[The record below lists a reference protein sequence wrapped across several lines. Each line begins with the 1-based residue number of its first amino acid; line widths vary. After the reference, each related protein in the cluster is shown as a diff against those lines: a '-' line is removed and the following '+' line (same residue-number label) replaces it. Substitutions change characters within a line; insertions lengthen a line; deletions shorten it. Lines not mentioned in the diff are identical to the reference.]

1 MKIKKMKNK
10 FQEYKENK
18 CSKKNLDS
26 KQQTVSKR
34 IIFGQQLEVC
44 LSGGKKMSWPVNA
57 RNRRMRR
64 FKRRLVHCWKIR
76 ALEA

>member
-44 LSGGKKMSWPVNA
+44 LYGRKNLTVLFFLIWDKRGEEKRIDSW
-57 RNRRMRR
+57 
-64 FKRRLVHCWKIR
+64 LHT
-76 ALEA
+76 